1 MSKSLKIFITAMIAS
16 VSFVFVQCTEKHE
29 DGGSYTVVFDTQGGS
44 PQPQEQIVERG
55 AKAIEPEAPVLAG
68 YNFIG
73 WFTPSGLKFNF
84 STPITSDIVLTARWW
99 QGPEQYV
106 FLQDYDWEFN
116 YDKIKAYFGDSEG
129 ESIAIG
135 RAFIIYI
142 FERDREL
149 MIDYLKK
156 HLQNSADYNIPVLV
170 QLDPITFMT
179 SRPDLWNWWDD
190 TAPGYDPDNRNNVEW
205 TSWSPEDAVKI
216 GWLNWGSQIRLNP
229 MPNLMSPEYRQAVMT
244 QMTELITIV
253 KDWYDSL
260 PEEKKYLLGGIKV
273 TGEMAIGVNNWYYP
287 DGNKYVGQP
296 EENDPQTGI
305 NMYDL
310 PSRGVQTIGYA
321 ALKTGGFKD
330 SGEITGHDIA
340 VLAQKHSEY
349 VSKIAH
355 DLGFPREKIFAHA
368 GGCGEDLEACINE
381 YASPSWSFYL
391 QDAANPAGFTDA
403 LNILETSDA
412 PYFGVAEW
420 SIGDNQDPAAWTNAI
435 SEALGITR
443 CRYLSVYANVV
454 GNSYYGTTANQAA
467 IQGIKALQ
475 Q

>member
-244 QMTELITIV
+244 QMTDLITIV

-260 PEEKKYLLGGIKV
+260 PEEKKYLLGGI
-273 TGEMAIGVNNWYYP
+273 
-287 DGNKYVGQP
+287 
-296 EENDPQTGI
+296 
-305 NMYDL
+305 
-310 PSRGVQTIGYA
+310 
-321 ALKTGGFKD
+321 
-330 SGEITGHDIA
+330 
-340 VLAQKHSEY
+340 
-349 VSKIAH
+349 
-355 DLGFPREKIFAHA
+355 
-368 GGCGEDLEACINE
+368 
-381 YASPSWSFYL
+381 
-391 QDAANPAGFTDA
+391 
-403 LNILETSDA
+403 
-412 PYFGVAEW
+412 
-420 SIGDNQDPAAWTNAI
+420 
-435 SEALGITR
+435 
-443 CRYLSVYANVV
+443 
-454 GNSYYGTTANQAA
+454 
-467 IQGIKALQ
+467 
-475 Q
+475 